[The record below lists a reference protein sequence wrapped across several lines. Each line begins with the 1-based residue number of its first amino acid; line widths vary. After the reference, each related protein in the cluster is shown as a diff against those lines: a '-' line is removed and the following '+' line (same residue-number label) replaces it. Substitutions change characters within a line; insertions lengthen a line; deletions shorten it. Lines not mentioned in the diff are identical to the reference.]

1 MKQFLIQFEAE
12 VYCQGYEWAWLT
24 RLVEAETFEQAC
36 DKLKKIK
43 TFDWVKGTPQLF
55 KNLSV

>member
-1 MKQFLIQFEAE
+1 MKQFLIQFKAE

-36 DKLKKIK
+36 DKLKK
-43 TFDWVKGTPQLF
+43 
-55 KNLSV
+55 